1 MKRLISI
8 SFLLLICFQSYSQE
22 QDWEWWNKTHGWEPG
37 MPGWRNWLII
47 SPGYLGPNALPVP
60 ELKDGLIPEKGE
72 FEFGTVFHFKTGDPT
87 QNLSARMLI
96 PFAKSKIALELYGIV
111 VEKYQ
116 MSETVR
122 DERFARDKDGRG
134 VTQGDFYFSTLMQLI
149 KGRRFPNTLLRLA
162 CKTASG
168 GAFYA
173 ARVSD
178 SPGYYFDLN
187 FSKDFS
193 NPSGGMFRSSAM
205 IGFYSWQTND
215 ELNLQDDALLYGAGF
230 AYLKNSWTLTS
241 SLTGYHGYKNNG
253 DRPMVLTA
261 DIKKGV
267 GNKTIRLQ
275 YLHGL
280 HDWEYKTVKISLTW
294 HFDGIE

>member
-149 KGRRFPNTLLRLA
+149 KGRRFPQYLVAAGMQNCIRGGILCSPCFRQPWLLLRPEFLERFFKSLRRHVQVIGYDRVLQLA
-162 CKTASG
+162 DQ
-168 GAFYA
+168 
-173 ARVSD
+173 R
-178 SPGYYFDLN
+178 
-187 FSKDFS
+187 
-193 NPSGGMFRSSAM
+193 
-205 IGFYSWQTND
+205 
-215 ELNLQDDALLYGAGF
+215 
-230 AYLKNSWTLTS
+230 
-241 SLTGYHGYKNNG
+241 
-253 DRPMVLTA
+253 
-261 DIKKGV
+261 
-267 GNKTIRLQ
+267 
-275 YLHGL
+275 
-280 HDWEYKTVKISLTW
+280 
-294 HFDGIE
+294 